1 MTKLPSVLALVLGLL
16 AASHPGIAQ
25 SAETPPE
32 PTLELVL
39 GPGFQWMEPH
49 LLLISY
55 EVQNTGEEPVIVSQQ
70 PGALLGVSCQT
81 EHGFMG
87 SIPGGIACGPTGIG
101 RHFSLELGPG
111 QALQGE
117 KVVKVPEE
125 CVREITVEG
134 LFETVTAR
142 DWDSPASTA
151 SLRSRTLRIG
161 DPE

>member
-1 MTKLPSVLALVLGLL
+1 MTKLTTALALALGLL
-16 AASHPGIAQ
+16 AASLPCIAQ
-25 SAETPPE
+25 PAEAPPE

-55 EVQNTGEEPVIVSQQ
+55 EVLNTGEEPAIVSQQ

-81 EHGFMG
+81 ENGFMG
-87 SIPGGIACGPTGIG
+87 SIPGGITCGPTEIG

-117 KVVKVPEE
+117 KVVRVPEE

-134 LFETVTAR
+134 VFDTVTAR
-142 DWDSPASTA
+142 DWDSPARTA
-151 SLRSRTLRIG
+151 SLRSRPLPIG